1 MSEDLVTE
9 AMRACIGTSMPAVR
23 APEEISASEVRRYL
37 EVVGDTN
44 PLYRD
49 DAFARE
55 LGYARRV
62 VPPMLILQVLW
73 RLLGSDGASTR
84 SVSEWPGL
92 TFPSAYTNSRNA
104 SQEVTWL
111 RPAYIGDRI
120 EIQHFLKDIYVRQ
133 GRAGVPVIYVVRET
147 QIRNQHGEP
156 LVRQL
161 ATVAKLPE
169 SAVKNA

>member
-1 MSEDLVTE
+1 VNDGLVTG
-9 AMRACIGTSMPAVR
+9 AMRACIGTSMPAIR
-23 APEEISASEVRRYL
+23 APEEIGATEVRRYL

-55 LGYARRV
+55 LGYAGRV

-73 RLLGSDGASTR
+73 RLLASDGSI
-84 SVSEWPGL
+84 SDWPGL
-92 TFPSAYTNSRNA
+92 TFPPAYKNSRNA

-111 RPAYIGDRI
+111 RPAYICDRI
-120 EIQHFLKDIYVRQ
+120 EVQHVLKDIYVRQ

-147 QIRNQHGEP
+147 QIRNQHGET
-156 LVRQL
+156 LARQL

-169 SAVKNA
+169 AAVKNP

>member
-1 MSEDLVTE
+1 MTETLVTDT
-9 AMRACIGTSMPAVR
+9 MRACIGTSMPAVL

-49 DAFARE
+49 DALARE
-55 LGYARRV
+55 LGYKGRV
-62 VPPMLILQVLW
+62 VPPMLILQFLW
-73 RLLGSDGASTR
+73 RLLGADGMGTRASD
-84 SVSEWPGL
+84 WPGL
-92 TFPSAYTNSRNA
+92 TFPPAYTNTRNA
-104 SQEVTWL
+104 SQELTWL

-120 EIQHFLKDIYVRQ
+120 ELQHFLKDIYVRQ
-133 GRAGVPVIYVVRET
+133 GRAGVPVIYLVRET
-147 QIRNQHGEP
+147 QIRNQNGDM

-169 SAVKNA
+169 SAVKSA

>member
-1 MSEDLVTE
+1 VNDGLVTG
-9 AMRACIGTSMPAVR
+9 AMRACIGTSMPAIR
-23 APEEISASEVRRYL
+23 APEEIGATEVRRYL

-55 LGYARRV
+55 LGYAGRV

-73 RLLGSDGASTR
+73 RLLASDGSI
-84 SVSEWPGL
+84 SDWPGL
-92 TFPSAYTNSRNA
+92 TFPPAYKNSRNA

-120 EIQHFLKDIYVRQ
+120 EVQHVLKDIYVRQ

-147 QIRNQHGEP
+147 QIRNQHGET
-156 LVRQL
+156 LARQL

-169 SAVKNA
+169 ATVKNP